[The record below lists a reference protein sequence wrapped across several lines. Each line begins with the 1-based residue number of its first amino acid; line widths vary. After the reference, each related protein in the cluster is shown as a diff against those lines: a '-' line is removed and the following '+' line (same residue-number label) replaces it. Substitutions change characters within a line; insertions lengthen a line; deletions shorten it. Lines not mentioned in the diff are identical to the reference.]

1 MKVIEA
7 KIKVTRKKKVNIEL
21 PVDIDNG
28 DYQAILILEP
38 TKPSKA
44 EKLTLPNYT
53 TGFIHKEEN
62 FNRNYIYD
70 DNGR

>member
-7 KIKVTRKKKVNIEL
+7 TIKVTRKKKVNIEL
-21 PVDIDNG
+21 PEDIADG

-38 TKPSKA
+38 AKTSKPK
-44 EKLTLPNYT
+44 KLVLPSYT
-53 TGFIHKEEN
+53 TGFTQKEET
-62 FNRNYIYD
+62 FSRNSIYD